1 MVDPPLLRSPALLLL
16 PQRRE
21 VHTPAAPIRYRG
33 RREKKEAN
41 TMLFVALLRTRPG
54 TSFQEGGARRLQ
66 WQYPEGLNVLAE
78 FWLETESPRVVAIM
92 EADSMAP
99 FGEIRMVWGDLFDIE
114 VFPAVTAEQGM
125 EMLGQSMSEQQA

>member
-1 MVDPPLLRSPALLLL
+1 
-16 PQRRE
+16 
-21 VHTPAAPIRYRG
+21 
-33 RREKKEAN
+33 
-41 TMLFVALLRTRPG
+41 MLFVALLRTRPG

-78 FWLETESPRVVAIM
+78 YWLETESPRVVAIM

-99 FGEIRMVWGDLFDIE
+99 FGEIRMIWGDLFDIE

-125 EMLGQSMSEQQA
+125 EMLRQSMSEQQA